1 MNIRIVSDSTCDLP
15 VSLVHQH
22 KLTIVPCYINFGEKS
37 FLDTIDIT
45 RADFYHRAAE
55 TKEIPK
61 TSAPSVGRFAEIY
74 DRLADEGAQAII
86 SIHIRKGLSNL
97 ANAAHLAARTFKRAR
112 VHVVEVG
119 QVAISLGYMVV
130 QAAQGVGEGKSIND
144 IIAHLAEI
152 NQRSYLFAALDSLA
166 FLKHSGRV
174 PSLLVG
180 LADLFHVKPVLLL
193 RQGTV
198 SIVDRVR
205 TASKQ
210 NEVLIKLARQ
220 QLPLEWIG
228 VTHTHAA
235 DRARQFAESIKSVF
249 NLKKEIWIEE
259 ATPILGV
266 HVGPGAL
273 GIACVRSAIPS
284 SY

>member
-1 MNIRIVSDSTCDLP
+1 MAKKSPRHPHP
-15 VSLVHQH
+15 VSVRSVQ
-22 KLTIVPCYINFGEKS
+22 V
-37 FLDTIDIT
+37 
-45 RADFYHRAAE
+45 YH
-55 TKEIPK
+55 
-61 TSAPSVGRFAEIY
+61 
-74 DRLADEGAQAII
+74 RLADAGAREII

-97 ANAAHLAARTFKRAR
+97 ANVARLAAQSFDRAR

-119 QVAISLGYMVV
+119 QVAISLGYMVL
-130 QAAQGVGEGKSIND
+130 QAAKAVAAGNSVATIIERING
-144 IIAHLAEI
+144 I
-152 NQRSYLFAALDSLA
+152 NQRSYLYAALDSLT

-180 LADLFHVKPVLLL
+180 LADLFHVKPVLLM

-198 SIVDRVR
+198 GMVDRVH

-210 NEVLIKLARQ
+210 MEILIKLCQ
-220 QLPLEWIG
+220 QHAPLEWIG

-235 DRARQFAESIKSVF
+235 GRAGQLAQSVKTLF
-249 NLKKEIWIEE
+249 QVENDIWIEE

-273 GIACVRSAIPS
+273 GIACVS
-284 SY
+284 STTH